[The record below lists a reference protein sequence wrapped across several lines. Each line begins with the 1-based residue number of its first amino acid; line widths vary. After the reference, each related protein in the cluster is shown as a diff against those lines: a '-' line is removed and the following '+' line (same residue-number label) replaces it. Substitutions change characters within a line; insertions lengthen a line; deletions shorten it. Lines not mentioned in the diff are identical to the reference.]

1 MGGFIYLFF
10 FFLKSSALDF
20 HLTVEEA
27 VLSETSTYENLAHS
41 VFCLQSPVHS
51 PETLQITNVLFF
63 FFFGSLC
70 QRCFFVV
77 VGFVLFFLLQY
88 LATGLHA
95 EPGTET
101 EQ

>member
-1 MGGFIYLFF
+1 MDLFYFIF

-27 VLSETSTYENLAHS
+27 VLSGTSTYENLAHS

-51 PETLQITNVLFF
+51 PETLQITNVR

-70 QRCFFVV
+70 QRWFFVV
-77 VGFVLFFLLQY
+77 VFVFLLQCP
-88 LATGLHA
+88 ATGLHS